1 MATSGLLY
9 KTGMSSEG
17 TRHLMLP
24 GAELPLCGVEVERV
38 FPGIGGKEL
47 EDTDYCGNCVPAA
60 KSNET
65 KFRKPKPT
73 PPTPPRGDGE
83 PLGRISEEETPAVK
97 KTAAKKTTKKSS
109 KKKG

>member
-24 GAELPLCGVEVERV
+24 GAQLPLCGVEVTHV

-47 EDTDYCGNCVPAA
+47 DTTDYCGNCVPAA

-65 KFRKPKPT
+65 KFRKPPPKP
-73 PPTPPRGDGE
+73 PSPRANGE
-83 PLGRISEEETPAVK
+83 PLGRIPEEDAPAVK
-97 KTAAKKTTKKSS
+97 KTAAKKTTKK
-109 KKKG
+109 KG